1 MLDGFQPDWVNIV
14 MDLSNYTGEYV
25 YLKFIFRSDAKVNK
39 DGVNIDNIK
48 VIGVPRAN
56 LADVEV
62 ESKSAKAEIS
72 PNPADDFIYV
82 YRDIAQDAII
92 SLYDATGKLQIRKN
106 ILNKVEGIDVHN
118 LPSGM
123 YLYVINEGF
132 KNQIITGKLII
143 AKN

>member
-1 MLDGFQPDWVNIV
+1 MLCV
-14 MDLSNYTGEYV
+14 
-25 YLKFIFRSDAKVNK
+25 
-39 DGVNIDNIK
+39 
-48 VIGVPRAN
+48 
-56 LADVEV
+56 
-62 ESKSAKAEIS
+62 
-72 PNPADDFIYV
+72 
-82 YRDIAQDAII
+82 
-92 SLYDATGKLQIRKN
+92 GKKTEHIRTNTNCMKN